1 MKKEKKEF
9 KDMDIDPDGR
19 RHLKGFGKNRRKRLT
34 KKTLELLAKK
44 FD

>member
-1 MKKEKKEF
+1 
-9 KDMDIDPDGR
+9 MDGKR
-19 RHLKGFGKNRRKRLT
+19 RLKSTFGKHRRKRLT